1 MKNKLKYFKRGLGV
15 VGVMLILF
23 SCDADVEVDRSFEE
37 ILAAQPEI
45 LEFSPQSASV
55 LEEVVIEGVNLNF
68 VTKAFIGNVETE
80 ITERVNSDQMR
91 IRVVPEASNG
101 PIRLVTQA
109 GKEVISDAEL
119 NVNFPEPDI
128 TSEVPSESVVNS
140 NITLEGENMDVI
152 TKVTF
157 GDSEGIIEFKGPRSI
172 VVKTPNNSSSSID
185 LNIWYYTS
193 QGETSET
200 LVEDYA
206 IVIPKPEV
214 FSWPGMM
221 SRYQDISVLGEN
233 MNLIESVMIGGIST
247 PILSATAT
255 TITFAAPDQ
264 LSTGFHDVTFIYGEA
279 EEITEEDVPYING
292 ELEVFYDWDNYTEE
306 AVDLDLSK
314 DPLATQQLNGDV
326 SQPPF
331 PQGENYYHLEMGTPT
346 GSTIARLKVHETT
359 ENPTWVNI
367 LDDGNYNNNPV
378 LHMWVNTQGT
388 DPILKIYMGGTGSD
402 NRRELRGGNLNNG
415 DDWKLIAVRLKD
427 FIPSIDAVGSV
438 MEFRINTGSGAE
450 EFPVILNLDWIIVTD
465 QVLTEFGA
473 VDVTDEFKPAG

>member
-1 MKNKLKYFKRGLGV
+1 MKNTFNYIKKGLGV
-15 VGVMLILF
+15 VGIMLLLI

-37 ILAAQPEI
+37 ILSAQPEI
-45 LEFSPQSASV
+45 MNFYPESASV

-68 VTKAFIGNVETE
+68 VTKAFIGSVETE
-80 ITERVNSDQMR
+80 ITERVNSDQIR

-101 PIRLVTQA
+101 AIRLVTQA
-109 GKEVISDAEL
+109 GKEVTSDAEL
-119 NVNFPEPDI
+119 NVNYPEPDI
-128 TSEVPSESVVNS
+128 TSEVPAESIVNS
-140 NITLEGENMDVI
+140 NITFEGENMDVI

-157 GDSEGIIEFKGPRSI
+157 GESEGIIEFKSPRSL

-185 LNIWYYTS
+185 LKIWYYTA
-193 QGETSET
+193 QGETTET

-214 FSWPGMM
+214 ISWPGMM
-221 SRYQDISVLGEN
+221 SRYQDITVVGEN
-233 MNLIESVMIGGIST
+233 MNLIDSVRVGGFFT
-247 PILSATAT
+247 PTLSATAS
-255 TITFAAPDQ
+255 TISFAAPGE
-264 LSTGFHDVTFIYGEA
+264 LSTGYHSVSFTYGEG
-279 EEITEEDVPYING
+279 EEITKEDVPYING
-292 ELEVFYDWDNYTEE
+292 ELEVFYDWDHYTEE
-306 AVDLDLSK
+306 VVNLDLSK
-314 DPLATQQLNGDV
+314 DPLATHQLNGEV
-326 SQPPF
+326 EQPPF

-359 ENPTWVNI
+359 DNPTWVNI

-388 DPILKIYMGGTGSD
+388 DPTFKIYIGGTSSD
-402 NRRELRGGNLNNG
+402 NRRELRGGNLGNG

-427 FIPSIDAVGSV
+427 FIPGLDAVGSV

-450 EFPVILNLDWIIVTD
+450 EFPVILNMDWIIVTD